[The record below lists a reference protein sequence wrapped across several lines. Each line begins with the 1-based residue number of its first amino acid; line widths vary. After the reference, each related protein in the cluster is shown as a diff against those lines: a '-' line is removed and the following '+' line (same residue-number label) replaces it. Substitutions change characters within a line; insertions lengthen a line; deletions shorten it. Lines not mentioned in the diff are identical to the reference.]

1 MGKIADALEKHKREK
16 ALDLDKLEP
25 LPPKHKKV
33 EDPEVARMRA
43 VAREGRHSPKL
54 VVLSAPE
61 SVDAENFKVLR
72 ARILLGG
79 KSKPPPRTILVT
91 STFPGEGKTFV
102 STNLA
107 FSIALGIDEHVLL
120 VDCDLRRPQV
130 CEMMGYPRSEGL
142 AELITGEREI
152 PDLLV
157 KTSVPK
163 LTFLPAGIPPRNP
176 AELLSSSRMEEFIE
190 EVRSRY
196 DDRYI
201 ILDGTPM
208 QFTSESQV
216 LASHVDG
223 VILVVMARRS
233 PREAVQR
240 AVQAIDKEKLLGVVF
255 NGHSEAVKA
264 YKKYYAGY
272 YYR

>member
-1 MGKIADALEKHKREK
+1 MGKIADALEKHKKEK
-16 ALDLDKLEP
+16 SLELEKLEP
-25 LPPKHKKV
+25 LPRSREKV
-33 EDPEVARMRA
+33 EDPEAARIRE
-43 VAREGRHSPKL
+43 VAREGRYSPKL
-54 VVLSAPE
+54 VVLSAPD

-102 STNLA
+102 SSNLA

-120 VDCDLRRPQV
+120 VDCDLRRPQL

-142 AELITGEREI
+142 AELLSGERRI

-163 LTFLPAGIPPRNP
+163 LSFLPAGIPPGNA
-176 AELLSSSRMEEFIE
+176 AELLSSRGMEDFIE

-196 DDRYI
+196 EDRFI

-208 QFTSESQV
+208 QFTSETQV

-223 VILVVMARRS
+223 VLLVVRAERS
-233 PREAVQR
+233 PREAIQR
-240 AVQAIDKEKLLGVVF
+240 AVQGIDKEKLLGVVF